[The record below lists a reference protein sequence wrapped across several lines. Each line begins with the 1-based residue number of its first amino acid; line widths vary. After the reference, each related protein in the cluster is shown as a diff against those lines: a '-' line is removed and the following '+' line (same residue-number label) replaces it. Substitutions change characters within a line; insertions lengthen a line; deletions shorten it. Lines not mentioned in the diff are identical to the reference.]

1 MKGSLIE
8 RYGKYYAVFNVKN
21 TNGKWAKK
29 YVKTGLE
36 FKPENESA
44 AQSILE
50 NEIKMYLE
58 AKPIEAETFQT
69 SNKTISIKADK
80 NKTLF
85 SSFVNEWMKK
95 KENEARTDEVTDYF
109 YHNICS
115 NYIIPYFKERKIY
128 LEDLDYHIL
137 QEFVDYERTKDKKP
151 LCPSSLK
158 KLKITLRLI
167 LKDARMQRLIID
179 DPSEFIVLPK
189 QSRRL
194 PTFYNEEQL
203 TELFEKI
210 KGDYIYNIIYVTVLY
225 GLRRSEVLGLKWD
238 SVDFENKLVTIKHT
252 VVRTNRIVE
261 KDRTKTDSSFRTFP
275 MSKEIENLLLNL
287 REEEN
292 KNRLKYKENYT
303 ENDYIFKWP
312 DGTMFNP
319 DQITRRFVGLL
330 KKYGLP
336 PIRFHDLRHSC
347 ASLLMSKGFQLKDVQ
362 EWLGHAD
369 IETTANIYGHLDQSR
384 KKELMNAFKF

>member
-58 AKPIEAETFQT
+58 AKPIEVETFQT

-115 NYIIPYFKERKIY
+115 NYIIPYFKERKTY
-128 LEDLDYHIL
+128 LEDIDYHIL
-137 QEFVDYERTKDKKP
+137 QEFVDYERNKDKKP

-252 VVRTNRIVE
+252 VVRTNKIVE

-292 KNRLKYKENYT
+292 KNRSKYKDNYT